1 MVKNRGRKLEDDII
15 KDLGAKPHKN
25 SGAMHKKLD
34 GSDNEHSYEI
44 KTTSAR
50 QYIFKRADWLEI
62 RRQAIQ
68 QHKEPAMVVAFDN
81 KADMQSMDKIVIIDY
96 EYFKALLKEQL
107 YEME

>member
-1 MVKNRGRKLEDDII
+1 MSKNRGRKLEDDII

-34 GSDNEHSYEI
+34 GSDDSYVYEI

-50 QYIFKRADWLEI
+50 QYIFKCADWLEI

-68 QHKEPAMVVAFDN
+68 QHKEPALVIAFDN
-81 KADMQSMDKIVIIDY
+81 KADMQSMDKVVVIDY
-96 EYFKALLKEQL
+96 EEFKMLLNE
-107 YEME
+107 ENG